1 MNQPSTTVHDTRTH
15 NFRISHI
22 VQSKP
27 NDMKKW
33 HMHTEYELYYLAK
46 GERYYF
52 IDDATYHITPGSL
65 VLIPSGEIH
74 RTACTIPDTSHERIL
89 LIFSE
94 EYVRPF
100 LEGVGLPPLA
110 TFFRAPVLRLS
121 PAMQKQLT
129 GIFDGIYAE
138 LSAKQPNY
146 EIAVKLK
153 FVEILLLI
161 SRCSS
166 ISGEVSASFVSGST
180 KHKKVHEATS
190 YIKEHYNEDLS
201 LQSIADQLYVSRGY
215 LSRIFNEVVG
225 MKLTDYISIQRVNRA
240 KWLLHNTDLSITE
253 IAGSCGFESITYF
266 EKIFNRIVK
275 ISPTKYRRDGVV

>member
-1 MNQPSTTVHDTRTH
+1 MTEPGTTVHDTRTH

-27 NDMKKW
+27 NDMTKW
-33 HMHTEYELYYLAK
+33 HMHTEYELYYLAR

-52 IDDATYHITPGSL
+52 IDDATYHITPGTL
-65 VLIPSGEIH
+65 VLIPAGEIH
-74 RTACTIPDTSHERIL
+74 RTACIVPNPMHERIL
-89 LIFSE
+89 LILSE

-100 LEGVGLPPLA
+100 LQGVGLPPLH
-110 TFFRAPVLRLS
+110 TFFTNPVLHLS
-121 PAMQKQLT
+121 PALQRQLT
-129 GIFDGIYAE
+129 DIFDDIYAE
-138 LSAKQPNY
+138 LSAKQANY

-166 ISGEVSASFVSGST
+166 ISGKISGSLVSQSS
-180 KHKKVHEATS
+180 KHKKVHEATL
-190 YIKEHYNEDLS
+190 YIKEHYNENLS
-201 LQSIADQLYVSRGY
+201 LQSIADSIFVSRGY

-225 MKLTDYISIQRVNRA
+225 MKLTDYINIQRVNRA
-240 KWLLHNTDLSITE
+240 KWLLRNSDASITE

-266 EKIFNRIVK
+266 EKIFNQMMN
-275 ISPTKYRRDGVV
+275 ISPSSYRKGDSI

>member
-1 MNQPSTTVHDTRTH
+1 MNQLSTTVHATETH

-33 HMHTEYELYYLAK
+33 HMHKEYELYYLAK

-52 IDDATYHITPGSL
+52 IDDATYHITPGTL

-74 RTACTIPDTSHERIL
+74 RTACTMPDTSHERIL

-100 LEGVGLPPLA
+100 LQGVGLPPLSH
-110 TFFRAPVLRLS
+110 FFTSPAIHLP
-121 PAMQKQLT
+121 PAMQKQLLS
-129 GIFDGIYAE
+129 IFDGIYAE

-161 SRCSS
+161 SRCKR
-166 ISGEVSASFVSGST
+166 ISNEISASLVSQST
-180 KHKKVHEATS
+180 KHKKVHEATL

-201 LQSIADQLYVSRGY
+201 LQSIADSIYVSRGY

-225 MKLTDYISIQRVNRA
+225 MKLTDYINIQRVNRA
-240 KWLLHNTDLSITE
+240 KWLLHNSDLSITD

-266 EKIFNRIVK
+266 EKIFNSIANV
-275 ISPTKYRRDGVV
+275 SPTKYRKIDVT